1 MLVINKMISTNKSN
15 NMPKISILFFLFL
28 AFVSCKQEDTTTID
42 PVTGETIDLQNRINQ
57 LELDNSLKDSV
68 INEALSFFNEI
79 KENLETIGIRKDR
92 IRAVSDN
99 PELTSD
105 DKEWILEDIRYIN
118 FLREDNARKVKRL
131 QTELKVNSLQIKEL
145 EVMVESLMK
154 DIQWKDEQIV
164 LLQSELDNLDKEYS
178 ALFDAYQEQTTEVDR
193 LTADLNQVFYAYGSQ
208 KELIENKVIEKKNG
222 FIGFGKKAELKDN
235 FNDEYFTEI
244 SASKTTSINIQGTDL
259 HFITSHP
266 RDSYE
271 LEENENKTVLKILD
285 ASEFW
290 KISNYLVI
298 VID

>member
-1 MLVINKMISTNKSN
+1 
-15 NMPKISILFFLFL
+15 MPKISILLFLFIAL
-28 AFVSCKQEDTTTID
+28 VSCKQDDTTTVD
-42 PVTGETIDLQNRINQ
+42 PITGETVDLQNRINQ

-79 KENLETIGIRKDR
+79 KENLETIGVHKDR

-105 DKEWILEDIRYIN
+105 DKEWILEDIRHIN

-131 QTELKVNSLQIKEL
+131 QTELKVNGLQIKEL
-145 EVMVESLMK
+145 EIMVESLMK

-178 ALFDAYQEQTTEVDR
+178 ALFDAYQEQVIEVDR
-193 LTADLNQVFYAYGSQ
+193 LTADLDQVFYAYGSQ
-208 KELIENKVIEKKNG
+208 SELIENRVIEKKNG
-222 FIGFGKKAELKDN
+222 FIGFGKKTELKDN
-235 FNDEYFTEI
+235 FNDDYFTEI
-244 SASKTTSINIQGTDL
+244 SASKTPSITIQGTDL

-266 RDSYE
+266 RDSYTI
-271 LEENENKTVLKILD
+271 EENGNKTILNILD

>member
-1 MLVINKMISTNKSN
+1 
-15 NMPKISILFFLFL
+15 MPKISILFFLFL